1 MVCPGPSSLASRIAP
16 QTLIPVEAFSIKP
29 LLLDQREQHRQH
41 LGISDLVL
49 AVGPKAD
56 DVAQLVVVANV
67 LGDRIA
73 FRLPFAARIPAVD
86 APR

>member
-1 MVCPGPSSLASRIAP
+1 LNSFDCERVPLSARIVTTICPGPSSLASRIAP
-16 QTLIPVEAFSIKP
+16 QTLIPAYQTL

-56 DVAQLVVVANV
+56 DVA
-67 LGDRIA
+67 
-73 FRLPFAARIPAVD
+73 
-86 APR
+86 